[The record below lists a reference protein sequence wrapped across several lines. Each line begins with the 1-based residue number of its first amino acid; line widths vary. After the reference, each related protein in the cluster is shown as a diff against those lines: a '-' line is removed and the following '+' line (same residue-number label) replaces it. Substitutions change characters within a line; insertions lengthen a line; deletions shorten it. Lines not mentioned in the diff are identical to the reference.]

1 MKKYRF
7 EQGPILLFTLKWIA
21 ITAIVAVLVGIA
33 SAGFLKSLEWA
44 ASTRNDNMWLLW
56 LLPVGGFIIGLIY
69 HLYGQD
75 VEGGNN
81 LILDRI
87 NLPKGVIPLKMA
99 PLVLFGTIGTH
110 LFGGSAGREGTAV
123 QMGGA
128 IADQFGPLFQ
138 LKARDK
144 QLLLIS
150 GVAAGFSSVFG
161 TPLAGAIFGLEV
173 FLMGKITYE
182 AILPAFTSAI
192 LADYV
197 CQIAGGTN
205 YFNISHTHYH
215 IGNIPE
221 ITSTNLLWIVLAGI
235 IFGMAGMTFSKL
247 TKFFGTQFKKHIT
260 YPPLR
265 PFVGGVIV
273 VILAYAFGNRY
284 IGLGIPVIESAFL
297 QQEVPSAFILKII
310 FTAVTLGAGFKGGE
324 VTPLFFVGATLGSAL
339 SIFIDL
345 PTGLLAGVGFVAVFS
360 SAANTPLA
368 TIFMGIELFAFGHEE
383 GGHSASIYIAL
394 GCVIAYLFSGHSG
407 IYSSQIV
414 SSVKNAIFKRDSG
427 KTLGKLKK

>member
-7 EQGPILLFTLKWIA
+7 EQVPILLFTLKWIA
-21 ITAIVAVLVGIA
+21 ITAIVAVLVGVA
-33 SAGFLKSLEWA
+33 SAGFLKGLEWA
-44 ASTRNDNMWLLW
+44 AQTRNDNFWLLW
-56 LLPVGGFIIGLIY
+56 LLPIGGFFIGLIY
-69 HLYGQD
+69 HLYGED

-128 IADQFGPLFQ
+128 IADQFGPLF
-138 LKARDK
+138 KFKKRDK

-150 GVAAGFSSVFG
+150 GVAAGFSAVFG

-182 AILPAFTSAI
+182 AILPAFTSAV

-197 CQIAGGTN
+197 CQLAGSED
-205 YFNISHTHYH
+205 YFNIAHTHYH
-215 IGNIPE
+215 IGEIPE
-221 ITSTNLLWIVLAGI
+221 ISIVNIAWICLAGI
-235 IFGMAGMTFSKL
+235 VFGFAGMTFSKL
-247 TKFFGTQFKKHIT
+247 TKFFGTQFKKYLK

-265 PFVGGVIV
+265 PFVGGIIVIGLV
-273 VILAYAFGNRY
+273 YLFGNRY
-284 IGLGIPVIESAFL
+284 IGLGIPEIEGAFH
-297 QQEVPSAFILKII
+297 QQEAPYVFFLKIL
-310 FTAVTLGAGFKGGE
+310 FTAVTLGAGYKGGE

-339 SIFIDL
+339 SVVVDL
-345 PTGLLAGVGFVAVFS
+345 PTGLLAGAGFVAVFS

-368 TIFMGIELFAFGHEE
+368 TIFMGIELFGHEA
-383 GGHSASIYIAL
+383 GVYIAL
-394 GCVIAYLFSGHSG
+394 ACVIAYLFSGHSG
-407 IYSSQIV
+407 IYSSQVV
-414 SSVKNAIFKRDSG
+414 SSAKNNFLMRDKG
-427 KTLGKLKK
+427 KSLGKLK